1 MPDALSPPLPIAR
14 GAWDCSPWVDGSAS
28 ARLLILTVL
37 CSEVVSKL
45 LSNPVRRTKM
55 KMRKI
60 VTGGS
65 NLLTES
71 YIQ

>member
-1 MPDALSPPLPIAR
+1 
-14 GAWDCSPWVDGSAS
+14 VDGSAS

-65 NLLTES
+65 YLLTES